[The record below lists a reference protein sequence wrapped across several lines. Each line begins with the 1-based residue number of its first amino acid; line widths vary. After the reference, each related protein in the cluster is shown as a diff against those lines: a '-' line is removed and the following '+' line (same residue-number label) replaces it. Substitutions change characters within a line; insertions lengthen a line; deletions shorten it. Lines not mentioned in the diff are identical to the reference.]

1 MRSVARFA
9 VRVFAGIGAILT
21 AILVTGLAVDF
32 SSFDRT
38 RGGYEPPYQ
47 GWTGQPIDWSRTD
60 VTAQGMARRGYVT
73 TLLVDCA
80 TGMVEVEVF
89 RQRIPFRP
97 LSDRAIVVHRPRE
110 ACVARGFSPRF

>member
-1 MRSVARFA
+1 MRGVARWA
-9 VRVFAGIGAILT
+9 NRVFAGIGVVLT
-21 AILVTGLAVDF
+21 AILVTGLVLDV
-32 SSFDRT
+32 SNFDRT
-38 RGGYEPPYQ
+38 RGGYSPPYE
-47 GWTGQPIDWSRTD
+47 GWTGEPIDWSQTD

-73 TLLVDCA
+73 TLLVYCT

-97 LSDRAIVVHRPRE
+97 LSERAIVVHRPRE